1 MPNPECACHSLPCSL
16 WPEKS
21 KTWKYFKKDKMG
33 RCPVRRV
40 DTSVPQPNGTRTANS
55 RRCTCIEI
63 GDLTLPSEFNSHEG
77 SAHALTNRCLWQG
90 GSLAAGFHC
99 CFVLPSWK
107 LKPWPGG
114 SQTVIET
121 TLEHDTQYDSLKRYP
136 YTEYRTLNLYVCTSF
151 YWVLNLR
158 LCMKILQ

>member
-33 RCPVRRV
+33 RCHVRRI
-40 DTSVPQPNGTRTANS
+40 DTSVPQPNATRTANS
-55 RRCTCIEI
+55 RRCTCIEV
-63 GDLTLPSEFNSHEG
+63 GDLTLPSVFNSHER

-99 CFVLPSWK
+99 CFVLPSWET
-107 LKPWPGG
+107 
-114 SQTVIET
+114 QTPDQEVPRLWSRQHLNMTPNT
-121 TLEHDTQYDSLKRYP
+121 TLWKDTLILSTEHWIYM
-136 YTEYRTLNLYVCTSF
+136 F
-151 YWVLNLR
+151 A
-158 LCMKILQ
+158 